1 MRKVQHWDSGNYGQ
15 RETGAN
21 ALAHA
26 SAADV
31 GVIGDAPRSMV
42 VSELFCT
49 SRMDA
54 YRCSVNFLT
63 LRKFFILY
71 LSVA

>member
-15 RETGAN
+15 REMGAN

-31 GVIGDAPRSMV
+31 GAIGDAPRSMV
-42 VSELFCT
+42 VSELLHIPHG
-49 SRMDA
+49 SLQ
-54 YRCSVNFLT
+54 V
-63 LRKFFILY
+63 
-71 LSVA
+71 